1 MKDFFKSHRK
11 IILRVIMGI
20 IVLANVYL
28 IFFNFSLFET
38 FQINYRN
45 ELRRKDLDY
54 LKNGIEK
61 FINETK
67 NCPRTSTPVP
77 NTYLPE
83 LVIDENNNP
92 KGGVSISTLEE
103 VGDFVDIS
111 RKDPKGSSYLIGVVR
126 NNIIIYT
133 SDYELEPGNKTIYF
147 SSISTD
153 LCNDVVKR
161 SGE

>member
-1 MKDFFKSHRK
+1 MKDFLKDNHK
-11 IILRVIMGI
+11 IILKVITGL
-20 IVLANVYL
+20 IVLANIFL
-28 IFFNFSLFET
+28 ILFNSSLFEK

-45 ELRRKDLDY
+45 DIRRKDLDY

-77 NTYLPE
+77 NTYLSE

-92 KGGVSISTLEE
+92 KGGVSIATLEE
-103 VGDFVDIS
+103 VGNFVDIS
-111 RKDPKGSSYLIGVVR
+111 KKDPKGSSYLIGVVR

-133 SDYELEPGNKTIYF
+133 LDYELESGNKTTYF

-153 LCNDVVKR
+153 LCNDIVKTY
-161 SGE
+161 GQ